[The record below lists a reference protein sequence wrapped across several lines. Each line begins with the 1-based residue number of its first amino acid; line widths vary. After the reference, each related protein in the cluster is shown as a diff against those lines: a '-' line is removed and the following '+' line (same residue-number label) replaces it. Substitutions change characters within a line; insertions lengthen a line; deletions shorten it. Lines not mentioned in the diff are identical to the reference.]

1 MIKGTI
7 VFIKANEESKS
18 AGTYPYLA
26 LENGEKVK
34 IVLQNSNPF
43 ENNELSAY
51 ENKAVL
57 VEGEYNEYGT
67 LVATSISCKN
77 GEEIAP
83 AAIPEMDL
91 PPLDASFD
99 IALGESKPL
108 KKEEDKYDAL
118 TKTLCEIVE
127 KEAKEKE
134 ELASKKPEPK
144 KLTLAQRFKLLFARK
159 KK

>member
-57 VEGEYNEYGT
+57 VEGEYIFFFIVFFFVFSSF
-67 LVATSISCKN
+67 LSCR
-77 GEEIAP
+77 IDT
-83 AAIPEMDL
+83 MFF
-91 PPLDASFD
+91 SFF
-99 IALGESKPL
+99 I
-108 KKEEDKYDAL
+108 
-118 TKTLCEIVE
+118 
-127 KEAKEKE
+127 
-134 ELASKKPEPK
+134 
-144 KLTLAQRFKLLFARK
+144 
-159 KK
+159 

>member
-34 IVLQNSNPF
+34 IVLKNSNPF
-43 ENNELSAY
+43 ENNELSLY
-51 ENKAVL
+51 ENKAVC
-57 VEGEYNEYGT
+57 VEGEYNEFGT
-67 LVATSISCKN
+67 LVATTISCEN

-83 AAIPEMDL
+83 ASLVDVELLD
-91 PPLDASFD
+91 LDASFD

-108 KKEEDKYDAL
+108 AKEEDKYDEF
-118 TKTLCEIVE
+118 TKTLCEIV
-127 KEAKEKE
+127 EKE